1 MLSELS
7 TTDLDALRREYDA
20 VREVALRFRDT
31 LAEQTQGLL
40 SASGISLG
48 VPLECRVKSWDSIA
62 GKIERA
68 SVKLQGIK
76 QLNDLVGLR
85 LILLFRRDVANVC
98 ELISRNFTV
107 VSQEDTSQRLAET
120 EFGYQSLHYIIKLPE
135 DWLSVPT
142 FREFDGFQAEIQVR
156 TLAQHIWAAGSHF
169 LQYKREVSVPPPVR
183 RSIYRVSALLETV
196 DLEFERVLDER
207 ESYISDIS
215 ELRADKSRDEPLNV
229 DLLGKILDERLPQ
242 ENKMEGEP
250 YSELL
255 EELHH
260 FHIDSPRRLTEL
272 IRKHLEDAL
281 AADAEQVHARNA
293 PGGPKIRGASVA
305 DSRLTAIKAR
315 LWNQSKKFLSACL
328 EHLAGWRLDDGE
340 VVFLY
345 AQKDSLYADLL
356 KSREQEETLRAVST
370 QVLGRPVSIHVKV
383 VDTEAASKVRWGHV
397 GLVRYMMGIE
407 FGDRWRSYRQS
418 KQARKP

>member
-1 MLSELS
+1 M
-7 TTDLDALRREYDA
+7 
-20 VREVALRFRDT
+20 
-31 LAEQTQGLL
+31 
-40 SASGISLG
+40 G
-48 VPLECRVKSWDSIA
+48 VPLESRVKSWDSIA
-62 GKIERA
+62 EKIERT
-68 SVKLQGIK
+68 SLKLKGIK

-85 LILLFRRDVANVC
+85 LMLLFRRDVTRVC
-98 ELISRNFTV
+98 ELISTNFTV

-142 FREFDGFQAEIQVR
+142 LREFDDFQAEIQVR
-156 TLAQHIWAAGSHF
+156 TLAQHIWAAGSHI

-207 ESYISDIS
+207 ESYIS

-229 DLLGKILDERLPQ
+229 DLVAKILDERLPQ
-242 ENKMEGEP
+242 ENKMEAEP

-260 FHIDSPRRLTEL
+260 FHIDSAKRLTEL
-272 IRKHLEDAL
+272 IGKHLEDAL
-281 AADAEQVHARNA
+281 AADAEQVSARKGLEESKT
-293 PGGPKIRGASVA
+293 PSASLA

-315 LWNQSKKFLSACL
+315 LWDQSKKLLSTCL
-328 EHLAGWRLDDGE
+328 DHLAGWRFDDGE

-345 AQKDSLYADLL
+345 AQKDSFYADLL
-356 KSREQEETLRAVST
+356 KTRGQQEILRAVCA
-370 QVLGRPVSIHVKV
+370 QVLGTTPVRVHVKV
-383 VDTEAASKVRWGHV
+383 DDTKEGVSKVRWTHV
-397 GLVRYMMGIE
+397 ALVRHMLGIE
-407 FGDRWRSYRQS
+407 FGDEWRSYRRS
-418 KQARKP
+418 KQVRKP